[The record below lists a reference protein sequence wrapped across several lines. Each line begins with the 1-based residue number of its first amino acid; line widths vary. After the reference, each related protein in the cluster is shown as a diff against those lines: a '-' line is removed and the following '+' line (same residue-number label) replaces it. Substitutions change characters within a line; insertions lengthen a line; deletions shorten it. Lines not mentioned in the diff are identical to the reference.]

1 MGAHHFKLF
10 LVPPG
15 IQPLRD
21 EEGIYVGDFLQSFQI
36 ADSIAERLRQI
47 FRRTNHWGDV
57 EEYVSGDA
65 WGSDLSIVRSDD
77 GSIAEVLFRYAPCA
91 DPIEKLRE
99 FVAIAQDAGCFLL
112 EPSSDTIIAPDFE
125 EVSRVLKAHHSFRFL
140 SDPEGAIVEAAKK
153 IKQKFPKQ
161 T

>member
-15 IQPLRD
+15 IHPLRG

-47 FRRTNHWGDV
+47 FQRTNHWGDV

-77 GSIAEVLFRYAPCA
+77 GGIAEVLFRYA
-91 DPIEKLRE
+91 LRRPDRK
-99 FVAIAQDAGCFLL
+99 VA
-112 EPSSDTIIAPDFE
+112 
-125 EVSRVLKAHHSFRFL
+125 
-140 SDPEGAIVEAAKK
+140 
-153 IKQKFPKQ
+153 
-161 T
+161 